1 MVDLRKILSKY
12 KKGWLALSPDN
23 KSLIA
28 SGNTLKEVL
37 EKARTKGIK
46 NPTLLKV
53 PPLDRPFIG
62 KAQDEF

>member
-23 KSLIA
+23 KNLIS
-28 SGNTLKEVL
+28 SGDTLKEAL
-37 EKARTKGIK
+37 KKAKKKGID

-53 PPLDRPFIG
+53 PPLDRLFIG
-62 KAQDEF
+62 